1 MTEMTSVLAEADRGK
16 LDPTSDTLFYDSPR
30 FVYHVDTG
38 FVQQLTQLYRELLP
52 PDGRIFDLMS
62 SWVSHLPPEVNYRFV
77 QGHGLNGEELARNER
92 LDAHFVQNLNEN
104 QVLPLDDASFD
115 AVLNTVSVQ
124 YMQYPERI
132 FAEIYRVLKPNG
144 IAIISFSNRMFPH
157 KAIQAW
163 LERSD
168 AQRLQLVKRYFES
181 VQGFGEIETIAK
193 SGRRF
198 LVSGDPFLAV
208 IAKKV
213 S

>member
-1 MTEMTSVLAEADRGK
+1 MTEMTCVLAEAERSK
-16 LDPTSDTLFYDSPR
+16 LDLTSDTLFYELPR
-30 FVYHVDTG
+30 FVYHIDTG
-38 FVQQLTQLYRELLP
+38 FVQQLTQLYRDRVP
-52 PDGRIFDLMS
+52 AGGRVFDLMS
-62 SWVSHLPPEVNYRFV
+62 SWVSHLPPEVGYSFV
-77 QGHGLNGEELARNER
+77 QGHGLNAEELARNER
-92 LDAHFVQNLNEN
+92 LDAYFVQNLNEN
-104 QVLPLDDASFD
+104 QTLPLETASFD

-132 FAEIYRVLKPNG
+132 FAEVYRVLKPNG

-168 AQRLQLVKRYFES
+168 AQRLRLVRQYFES
-181 VQGFGEIETIAK
+181 VPGFGEIETIAK

-208 IAKKV
+208 IAKKIG
-213 S
+213 

>member
-1 MTEMTSVLAEADRGK
+1 M
-16 LDPTSDTLFYDSPR
+16 
-30 FVYHVDTG
+30 
-38 FVQQLTQLYRELLP
+38 QQLTQLYRDRVP
-52 PDGRIFDLMS
+52 AGGRVFDLMS
-62 SWVSHLPPEVNYRFV
+62 SWVSHLPPEVGYSFV
-77 QGHGLNGEELARNER
+77 QGHGLNAEELARNER
-92 LDAHFVQNLNEN
+92 LDAYFVQNLNEN
-104 QVLPLDDASFD
+104 QTLPLETASFD

-132 FAEIYRVLKPNG
+132 FAEVYRVLKPNG

-168 AQRLQLVKRYFES
+168 AQRLRLVRQYFES
-181 VQGFGEIETIAK
+181 VPGFGEIETIAK

-208 IAKKV
+208 IAKKIG
-213 S
+213 

>member
-1 MTEMTSVLAEADRGK
+1 MTSVLAEADRGK

-198 LVSGDPFLAV
+198 LVSGDPF
-208 IAKKV
+208 
-213 S
+213 